1 VSSPNQGSVANKSHD
16 PIQEGITI
24 SKLALELGASE
35 SKMIAPDSVVVR
47 EWVRLKCQYG
57 CPEFGKRLTCPPFS
71 PTVDRVRR
79 ALSEYNKIL
88 VVKFEQSPISKRIGA
103 EGFMKELNKRERK
116 VNEITL
122 RIEKQLVLK
131 GYYKAFAL
139 EPGVC
144 NRCKDC
150 ALQQGKCRHPREA
163 RPSPESLAIDMF
175 STVKNAGWN
184 IEVKT
189 DVYQSW
195 TNYALILLE

>member
-1 VSSPNQGSVANKSHD
+1 MSSPHQGSAANKSNA
-16 PIQEGITI
+16 PNQEDNSI
-24 SKLALELGASE
+24 SKLALDLGASE
-35 SKMIAPDSVVVR
+35 SKMISPDSVVIR

-57 CPEFGKRLTCPPFS
+57 CPEFGKRLTCPPFV
-71 PTVDRVRR
+71 PTVDQIRR
-79 ALSEYNKIL
+79 ALSGYNKIL
-88 VVKFEQSPISKRIGA
+88 ILKFEQPPISKRIGA

-122 RIEKQLVLK
+122 KIEKQLVLK

-144 NRCKDC
+144 NRCKEC
-150 ALQQGKCRHPREA
+150 ALQQGKCRHPKEA

-175 STVKNAGWN
+175 LTAKNAGWN

-189 DVYQSW
+189 DVHQSW